1 MANDVSGFGLR
12 VALIASVTFPAGIV
26 ISQFS
31 NDVDPLDFAAVKIG
45 DVAMGLN
52 GDLITWAK
60 AVPLPM
66 ILTVIPGSA
75 DDTNLQILAEAN
87 RVGQGKI
94 SAYDIIDATV
104 IYPDGSTVILTSG
117 KITDATFG
125 RAVLAEGKQKT
136 RPYSF
141 QFQNQ
146 TVTPATAVL
155 G

>member
-1 MANDVSGFGLR
+1 MSQDVSGFGVV
-12 VALIASVTFPAGIV
+12 VALVASVTFPAGIP
-26 ISQFS
+26 ISQFA
-31 NDVDPLDFAAVKIG
+31 NDVDPLDFAAVKIA

-60 AVPLPM
+60 AVALPM
-66 ILTVIPGSA
+66 VLNVIPGSD

-94 SAYDIIDATV
+94 SNYDVISATV
-104 IYPDGSTVILTSG
+104 VYPDGSTVTLTNG

-125 RAVLAEGKQKT
+125 RSILAEGRQKT

-146 TVTPATAVL
+146 TVTPAV
-155 G
+155 